1 MLHREAYTGTVVIGQ
16 PAHAWVSGQI
26 ARAWAEPFQPWEE
39 VCLAAEQHDIAWLG
53 WERSPERDPHTG
65 LPYTFSALPRVRRLE
80 LWSGAAALLL
90 PQSRYAALLVSL
102 HGTLLV
108 ERFPPGGD
116 EDVQRALDDYLE
128 REHDF
133 QARVLESLRGD
144 PRYGAHAT
152 PEAVERNRELIFA
165 WDGLS
170 LALLQGV
177 AGEKAAAG
185 HTLVALDGDPTRVA
199 MSPWP
204 FRADEVTLA
213 CEGRLLTGSYAD
225 ERELRR
231 GLAKAPWTTI
241 ETTLSSVG
249 AGVGRRSVT
258 L

>member
-1 MLHREAYTGTVVIGQ
+1 MLHRPGDGGTIVIAQ

-26 ARAWAEPFQPWEE
+26 ARAWAGPFRPHEE
-39 VCLAAEQHDIAWLG
+39 VCLAAEQHDIAWTD
-53 WERSPERDPHTG
+53 WERSPERDPQTG

-108 ERFPPGGD
+108 ERFPPVGG
-116 EDVQRALDDYLE
+116 EDVQRVLDDYLE
-128 REHDF
+128 RERDF
-133 QARVLESLRGD
+133 QADVLESLRGD
-144 PRYGAHAT
+144 PRYGAHAA
-152 PEAVERNRELIFA
+152 PGAVELNRELVFT

-170 LALLQGV
+170 LALLHGIR
-177 AGEKAAAG
+177 AEKAAAG
-185 HTLVALDGDPTRVA
+185 HTLVPVDGDPTRVA
-199 MSPWP
+199 VSPWP

-213 CEGRLLTGSYAD
+213 CEGRVLTAAYAD

-241 ETTLSSVG
+241 ETTLVR
-249 AGVGRRSVT
+249 A
-258 L
+258 